1 MDACQKT
8 CETATGDSCGVAAA
22 ALDEHLGQLSTLL
35 DQIPAAV
42 YADPTID
49 ACFGS
54 TVGGHFRHILDH
66 IRNLLSSGVS
76 IDYEARQRGGEIERS
91 PEAARIAISDARSSL
106 SSRSQESPQR
116 VTVSALMIKSREPQR
131 TESTFEREVMY
142 VVDHTVHHLA
152 MVRTML
158 NRAGVECPVTL
169 GIAAGTP
176 TEGRCAR

>member
-8 CETATGDSCGVAAA
+8 CEMAADGGGGVAAA
-22 ALDEHLGQLSTLL
+22 ALDEHLEQLSSLL
-35 DQIPAAV
+35 DRIPADLYV
-42 YADPTID
+42 DPTID

-66 IRNLLSSGVS
+66 VRNLLSSEVS

-91 PEAARIAISDARSSL
+91 PVAARSAISEARSSL
-106 SSRSQESPQR
+106 SARSQESPRR
-116 VTVSALMIKSREPQR
+116 VTVSALMIKSREPQK
-131 TESTFEREVMY
+131 TESTFEREMMY

-158 NRAGVECPVTL
+158 SRAGVECPVAL